1 MSYEKSEIYKLGFR
15 LAILTEQLCRGLP
28 EHEQYCLAQQLRNS
42 SRSIVANYV
51 EGYVRQ
57 TTSIADHRR
66 FIIYSQGSCDETKY
80 WLELAK
86 AMDLLQ
92 LESVEELLEDY
103 GRLGRMIYG
112 VLSRTSQ
119 S

>member
-1 MSYEKSEIYKLGFR
+1 MSYKRSEVYKLGLR

-28 EHEQYCLAQQLRNS
+28 KHEQYCLAQQLRNS

-57 TTSIADHRR
+57 TTSIKDHRR
-66 FIIYSQGSCDETKY
+66 FMIYSQGSCDETKY

-86 AMDLLQ
+86 AIDLIQ
-92 LESVEELLEDY
+92 PESVKELLEGY
-103 GRLGRMIYG
+103 ARLGRLIYS
-112 VLSRTSQ
+112 VLSRS